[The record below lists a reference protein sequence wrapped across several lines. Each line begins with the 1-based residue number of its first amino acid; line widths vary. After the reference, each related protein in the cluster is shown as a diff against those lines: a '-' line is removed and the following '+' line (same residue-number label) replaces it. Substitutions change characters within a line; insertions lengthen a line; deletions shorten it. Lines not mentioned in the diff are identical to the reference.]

1 MTFQLAAVLAYFA
14 VLLFLGWRASRRT
27 RDMRDYFAGGKR
39 MGFLSVA
46 FSARATGES
55 AWLLLG
61 LTGFGAAFGLKG
73 LWIVAGEMLGVGL
86 AWLWMARRFKRLTD
100 RYDSIT
106 IPDYLESRFRDS
118 GHMIRLIAAGALL
131 VFVPIYVSA
140 QIHATGMAFNDFLG
154 WNYFVGAA
162 VGFGIVL
169 LYIVGGGF
177 IAVVWSDVFQGTL
190 MLLGLIALPIV
201 GLWVAG
207 GLDPLV
213 ATLRTDYPGHL
224 TLHGG
229 AGWTAL
235 TIVSIV
241 GLLGIGI
248 GFMGSPQVFVRYLA
262 LRSETEITKGAAVAL
277 VWTLLADTGA
287 VLTGVIGRAIIVGDL
302 GTDSESVLPMMVEQ
316 FLPPLIAGVFIA
328 VVLSAIMS
336 TIDSL
341 LVVAS
346 SAAVRDCYQ
355 KYLHPELSDEGL
367 VRLARILTLVLA
379 LCAFLVAMA
388 IAIFTDREGIFWF
401 VIFGWSG
408 IAATFCPT
416 IILSLFWSGFTARG
430 AKLAMVTGFA
440 CVPLFKFGAT
450 RLPVV
455 GEYFTA
461 LDVLAPSFAV
471 SILVGVIASLTDPKR
486 SELTAEARADLEWSA
501 RREDSG

>member
-1 MTFQLAAVLAYFA
+1 MKIAAVLAYFC
-14 VLLFLGWRASRRT
+14 VLLFLGWWASRKT

-73 LWIVAGEMLGVGL
+73 LWIVAGELLGVAL

-140 QIHATGMAFNDFLG
+140 QIHATGTAFNDFLG

-169 LYIVGGGF
+169 LYITTGGF

-190 MLLGLIALPIV
+190 MLLGLVALPIV

-207 GLDPLV
+207 GLDPVL
-213 ATLRTDYPGHL
+213 ATLRADYPGHL

-229 AGWTAL
+229 TGWTAL
-235 TIVSIV
+235 TIASVV
-241 GLLGIGI
+241 GLLGIGFC
-248 GFMGSPQVFVRYLA
+248 FMGSPQVFVRLLP
-262 LRSETEITKGAAVAL
+262 LRSESEIGKGAAVAL
-277 VWTLLADTGA
+277 VWTVLADTGA
-287 VLTGVIGRAIIVGDL
+287 VMTGVVGRALIEGDL

-316 FLPPLIAGVFIA
+316 FLPVLVGGFFIA

-379 LCAFLVAMA
+379 LVAFLIAMA
-388 IAIFTDREGIFWF
+388 IAVLNGRQPIFWF

-416 IILSLFWSGFTARG
+416 IILSLFWRGFTARG
-430 AKLAMVTGFA
+430 AKLAMIAGFA
-440 CVPLFKFGAT
+440 CVPVFKFGIS
-450 RLPVV
+450 RIPGI
-455 GEYFTA
+455 GEYIVA

-471 SILVGVIASLTDPKR
+471 SMLVGILASLTDPKR
-486 SELTAEARADLEWSA
+486 GELTAEAGGDLDWSA
-501 RREDSG
+501 GRKKQS